1 MDASNTAQVQ
11 KESKMKTLHGIT
23 RKQANEAFSSCAKI
37 VKVCGGYAGFESI
50 DDYTS
55 WKKQK

>member
-1 MDASNTAQVQ
+1 
-11 KESKMKTLHGIT
+11 MKTLYGIT
-23 RKQANEAFSSCAKI
+23 RKQANESFSSCAKI

-50 DDYTS
+50 DEYKS